1 MKILNQT
8 KSMYAIKYFLLIVLS
23 CLTLIINAQTPTIVA
38 NSYSCGKL
46 NMSWIISGTAT
57 NYTYEVQIFKNGT
70 SIGTPISIPRGVLN
84 CTFPSA
90 SNEVLESGINYSFK
104 VKSVL
109 YASPYTQSA
118 WTSNSPTQST
128 NYSALAPSVTSIS
141 CTGFTV
147 NWTPLMS
154 NCSAI
159 MYKLNIYQCTSSG
172 TIISNVTPNSLSM
185 GTILTPFVFTDVI
198 PGSYYKVEVSA
209 KANNGTITTY
219 VGNAT
224 SSVIQIPST
233 ISNVTGLTLTTSN
246 TGSPANNNCNTLNA
260 SWDRNPCATEY
271 EVKLYLS
278 NLPSPTLIG
287 TYTVPNPTSGNVNYS
302 FTNLTPTYAYRYTVR
317 ALYKY
322 NGTELYTSG
331 TVIGSYTN
339 LPAAIATPTNFRLVS
354 KCGRAISIAWTSST
368 DPRAS
373 GYLLDISTDY
383 NFTSGNFVWD
393 GNLNNYYQDYN
404 IAGAGTSSITINL
417 PSFAPFGARTLYF
430 RLRTKNINNT
440 CNSAYTNPLQVWAK
454 EDVASLGGPDY
465 AYFSQVETPNN
476 FLTYYW
482 SLARPHRIGFSADAC
497 VTQCQLKVEMANA
510 DGTLFTPTS
519 TGTSNVRWT
528 GPVVGG
534 ANVATF
540 LYGPPVLSQYII
552 DNGGTVSNYNGIG
565 TSNNLNNSSF
575 ILAPETKYGT
585 QVLSTGYHKITSLYW
600 VGLTQY
606 SQSIIVKVIN
616 SLADFKLQYPK
627 TGTEPFTD
635 YYFNTSNSQYQFGPG
650 FQCLD
655 FGSTINAKSSLP
667 NVVVDPPF
675 SGSTWDD
682 IYTPFTKIIF
692 SKAATA
698 SEFYLNASNVSQ
710 ILGTKTL
717 TTAEMVSLRNGTL
730 NLINLFNSLNVT
742 GDIGFIG
749 IYSGAGYGSNPLIS
763 TTKIIEFGYVAKP
776 TNVALTYKC
785 GSDINLSWTGNSG
798 ALGTNYYV
806 TMGTSYNPNNN
817 TISNFVNTKDAL
829 ASSYTLCNNKLVS
842 NMATS
847 LTTNILN
854 STNGTVI
861 YVQVK
866 AQNLG
871 KICTSDPSIIY
882 SFTING
888 SPFRSTSAVG
898 SWPNNTIPICFGN
911 PITVTNLSYD
921 PDCISQ
927 LKLVVRDALN
937 NNILYSASPESASS
951 FINHLNNLN
960 TNVPIGEQ
968 YPVSSVQ
975 NYINYT
981 RGISPTN
988 PLYTGYNGNAHLN
1001 SNGYL
1006 FKPAFV
1012 NSFNQ
1017 HNFNIPGAYRIDI
1030 QGLDGS
1036 GNLFTTWTNYYIIN
1050 SPNNYILLKKDD
1062 DSYTSNDYYTVP
1074 TEKGYDLKTLTT
1086 YLNKKY
1092 ISITANTGNS
1102 NNVPTNCLGA
1112 VYIDFANSVSSFS
1125 TTFNSPLS
1133 GTNLSNFLS
1142 GGLDINA
1149 YATNLGKLYNTF
1161 IRFTYMTNPGSN
1173 KYVSAIYGFSAQP
1186 TSALYV
1192 KANIAYETEKLLGFR
1207 DIVLEANPSKV
1218 YIYDH
1223 NNHFYISGNDIL
1235 IPDNNST
1242 EVSNT
1247 NFFGFTGGI
1256 PSSTNFQWDNQTLD
1270 FSNRG
1275 SDYTFGWDETN
1286 LFVSPFSANTMN
1298 ICDVIDQG
1306 NIGNPC
1312 NNTTVINIPAVVYT
1326 TNYYSTGNYVSVG
1339 SYIINNI
1346 IMDQGLVD
1354 NGSDNEFIIQQSA
1367 SNNSY
1372 CVKKYGYGWRL
1383 PTATEIGKEDDLPVM
1398 IFNSNPAYFEN
1409 STGNIWTSN
1418 LWNNNN
1424 SWWEA
1429 NGSNTNTQISLNNT
1443 FYSTNNY
1450 VRCVYK
1456 TN

>member
-1 MKILNQT
+1 
-8 KSMYAIKYFLLIVLS
+8 
-23 CLTLIINAQTPTIVA
+23 
-38 NSYSCGKL
+38 
-46 NMSWIISGTAT
+46 
-57 NYTYEVQIFKNGT
+57 
-70 SIGTPISIPRGVLN
+70 
-84 CTFPSA
+84 
-90 SNEVLESGINYSFK
+90 VLENGDYTFK
-104 VKSVL
+104 VKNNNLGSYSIL
-109 YASPYTQSA
+109 TSPASTYYTALNPQL
-118 WTSNSPTQST
+118 SNIT
-128 NYSALAPSVTSIS
+128 
-141 CTGFTV
+141 CTGFTA
-147 NWTPLMS
+147 NWTALATGCIDP
-154 NCSAI
+154 I
-159 MYKLNIYQCTSSG
+159 VYQVQIFQSTSSTG
-172 TIISNVTPNSLSM
+172 SNPVNVTPSNNG
-185 GTILTPFVFTDVI
+185 GTATSYNFTGAI
-198 PGSYYKVEVSA
+198 PGYYYQFEVSVIS
-209 KANNGTITTY
+209 NNGTTTTTTINSASTAF
-219 VGNAT
+219 V
-224 SSVIQIPST
+224 QIPST
-233 ISNVTGLTLTTSN
+233 ISNPTGLTLTTTN
-246 TGSPANNNCNTLNA
+246 TGTPANNVCNTLNA

-302 FTNLTPTYAYRYTVR
+302 FTNLTPTYAYKYSVR

-331 TVIGSYTN
+331 TVTGSYTN
-339 LPAAIATPTNFRLVS
+339 LPAAIATPTNFRLLS
-354 KCGRAISIAWTSST
+354 KCGRAISIAWTTST

-383 NFTSGNFVWD
+383 NFTSGNFVRD
-393 GNLNNYYQDYN
+393 GNISNYYQDYN

-465 AYFSQVETPNN
+465 AYFSQVESPNT
-476 FLTYYW
+476 FLTNYW

-565 TSNNLNNSSF
+565 TSTNLNNSSF

-585 QVLSTGYHKITSLYW
+585 QVLSTGYHKITLLYW
-600 VGLTQY
+600 VGTTQY
-606 SQSIIVKVIN
+606 TQSLIVKVIN
-616 SLADFKLQYPK
+616 SLADFKLQYPI
-627 TGTEPFTD
+627 TGTEPYND
-635 YYFNTSNSQYQFGPG
+635 YYFNTSNTQYQYGPG
-650 FQCLD
+650 FTCMA
-655 FGSTINAKSSLP
+655 FSSTINAKSSLP

-682 IYTPFTKIIF
+682 IYTPYTKIIF

-698 SEFYLNASNVSQ
+698 SEFYVDASNVSQ
-710 ILGTKTL
+710 ILGTKIL
-717 TTAEMVSLRNGTL
+717 TSNEMLSLRSGNL
-730 NLINLFNSLNVT
+730 NLLNVFNSLNVT
-742 GDIGFIG
+742 GTIGFIG

-776 TNVALTYKC
+776 TNVAVTYKC
-785 GSDINLSWTGNSG
+785 GSDVSLSWTGNSG
-798 ALGTNYYV
+798 DLGTDYYI
-806 TMGTSYNPNNN
+806 TMGTSYNPNTN

-829 ASSYTLCNNKLVS
+829 ANNYTVCNNKLVP

-847 LTTNILN
+847 LITNILN
-854 STNGTVI
+854 PPNGTVI

-866 AQNLG
+866 AINIG
-871 KICTSDPSIIY
+871 KSCPSDPSIIY

-888 SPFRSTSAVG
+888 SPLRSTSTIG
-898 SWPNNTIPICFGN
+898 TFPNNAIPICFGN
-911 PITVTNLSYD
+911 PITVANLSYD

-937 NNILYSASPESASS
+937 NNILYSASPESAAN
-951 FINHLNNLN
+951 FINHLN
-960 TNVPIGEQ
+960 TF
-968 YPVSSVQ
+968 VSSVPLVQQYPAGSIQ
-975 NYINYT
+975 NYINYANST
-981 RGISPTN
+981 PN
-988 PLYTGYNGNAHLN
+988 PFYTGYDGNAHLN

-1017 HNFNIPGAYRIDI
+1017 YNFNFPGSYRIEI
-1030 QGLDGS
+1030 QGLDGNN
-1036 GNLFTTWTNYYIIN
+1036 NLVSTWNNVYIIN
-1050 SPNNYILLKKDD
+1050 APNNSILLKKDD
-1062 DSYTSNDYYTVP
+1062 DSYTTLDYYTAPV
-1074 TEKGYDLKTLTT
+1074 EQGYSFKTLTT
-1086 YLNKKY
+1086 YLNKKN
-1092 ISITANTGNS
+1092 ISITANYGNS
-1102 NNVPTNCLGA
+1102 TNVPTNCLGA

-1125 TTFNSPLS
+1125 TTFSSPLS

-1142 GGLDINA
+1142 GGLDLNA
-1149 YATNLGKLYNTF
+1149 YASNLGKLYNTY
-1161 IRFTYMTNPGSN
+1161 IRFTYMTNTGSN
-1173 KYVSAIYGFSAQP
+1173 KYVSAIYGFSAQF
-1186 TSALYV
+1186 TSALYA
-1192 KANIAYETEKLLGFR
+1192 KANIAYETEKNIGFR
-1207 DIVLEANPSKV
+1207 DIVLEVNPTKV
-1218 YIYDH
+1218 YVYDH
-1223 NNHFYISGNDIL
+1223 NNHFDYSGNHIL

-1242 EVSNT
+1242 EVTNT
-1247 NFFGFTGGI
+1247 NFFGFSGGAL
-1256 PSSTNFQWDNQTLD
+1256 SSTNFQWDNQTLG
-1270 FSNRG
+1270 FPNRG
-1275 SDYTFGWDETN
+1275 SDYTFGWDQTN
-1286 LFVSPFSANTMN
+1286 LFVSPFSTIVLN

-1306 NIGNPC
+1306 KVGNPC
-1312 NNTTVINIPAVVYT
+1312 NNTTVVNIPAVVYS
-1326 TNYYSTGNYVSVG
+1326 TNYNSTGNYVSAGNYTVD
-1339 SYIINNI
+1339 NL

-1354 NGSDNEFIIQQSA
+1354 NGSDNEFIIQQS
-1367 SNNSY
+1367 SSTNSY
-1372 CVKKYGYGWRL
+1372 CVNKYGFGWRL
-1383 PTATEIGKEDDLPVM
+1383 PTAIEIGKEDDLPVM
-1398 IFNSNPAYFEN
+1398 IFNTNPAYYEN

-1429 NGSNTNTQISLNNT
+1429 VGSNTNTQISLNNS

>member
-1 MKILNQT
+1 M
-8 KSMYAIKYFLLIVLS
+8 
-23 CLTLIINAQTPTIVA
+23 
-38 NSYSCGKL
+38 
-46 NMSWIISGTAT
+46 
-57 NYTYEVQIFKNGT
+57 
-70 SIGTPISIPRGVLN
+70 
-84 CTFPSA
+84 
-90 SNEVLESGINYSFK
+90 
-104 VKSVL
+104 
-109 YASPYTQSA
+109 
-118 WTSNSPTQST
+118 
-128 NYSALAPSVTSIS
+128 
-141 CTGFTV
+141 
-147 NWTPLMS
+147 
-154 NCSAI
+154 
-159 MYKLNIYQCTSSG
+159 
-172 TIISNVTPNSLSM
+172 
-185 GTILTPFVFTDVI
+185 
-198 PGSYYKVEVSA
+198 
-209 KANNGTITTY
+209 
-219 VGNAT
+219 
-224 SSVIQIPST
+224 
-233 ISNVTGLTLTTSN
+233 
-246 TGSPANNNCNTLNA
+246 
-260 SWDRNPCATEY
+260 
-271 EVKLYLS
+271 
-278 NLPSPTLIG
+278 
-287 TYTVPNPTSGNVNYS
+287 
-302 FTNLTPTYAYRYTVR
+302 
-317 ALYKY
+317 
-322 NGTELYTSG
+322 
-331 TVIGSYTN
+331 
-339 LPAAIATPTNFRLVS
+339 
-354 KCGRAISIAWTSST
+354 
-368 DPRAS
+368 
-373 GYLLDISTDY
+373 
-383 NFTSGNFVWD
+383 
-393 GNLNNYYQDYN
+393 
-404 IAGAGTSSITINL
+404 
-417 PSFAPFGARTLYF
+417 
-430 RLRTKNINNT
+430 
-440 CNSAYTNPLQVWAK
+440 
-454 EDVASLGGPDY
+454 
-465 AYFSQVETPNN
+465 
-476 FLTYYW
+476 
-482 SLARPHRIGFSADAC
+482 
-497 VTQCQLKVEMANA
+497 
-510 DGTLFTPTS
+510 
-519 TGTSNVRWT
+519 
-528 GPVVGG
+528 
-534 ANVATF
+534 
-540 LYGPPVLSQYII
+540 
-552 DNGGTVSNYNGIG
+552 
-565 TSNNLNNSSF
+565 NNSSF

-655 FGSTINAKSSLP
+655 FGSIINTKSSLP

-682 IYTPFTKIIF
+682 IYTPYTKVLF
-692 SKAATA
+692 SKASTP
-698 SEFYLNASNVSQ
+698 SEFYVNSSNISQ
-710 ILGTKTL
+710 IIGTKTL
-717 TTAEMVSLRNGTL
+717 TIAEMLSLRSGNL
-730 NLINLFNSLNVT
+730 NLIDLFNSLNVT
-742 GDIGFIG
+742 GNIGFVG

-776 TNVALTYKC
+776 TNLAVTYKC
-785 GSDINLSWTGNSG
+785 GSDVSLSWTGNSG
-798 ALGTNYYV
+798 ALGTNYYI
-806 TMGTSYNPNNN
+806 TMGTSYNSGNN

-842 NMATS
+842 NMSSS

-854 STNGTVI
+854 PANGTVI
-861 YVQVK
+861 YVQIK

-871 KICTSDPSIIY
+871 KICTSEPSIIY

-888 SPFRSTSAVG
+888 SPLRSTSAVG

-911 PITVTNLSYD
+911 PITVANLSYD

-937 NNILYSASPESASS
+937 NNILYSASPESAAS
-951 FINHLNNLN
+951 FIYHLNNLN

-968 YPVSSVQ
+968 YPISSVQ
-975 NYINYT
+975 NYINYI
-981 RGISPTN
+981 RGISPPTN
-988 PLYTGYNGNAHLN
+988 PLYTGYDGNAHLN
-1001 SNGYL
+1001 INGYL

-1012 NSFNQ
+1012 NNFNQ
-1017 HNFNIPGAYRIDI
+1017 HNFNFPGAYRIDI

-1036 GNLFTTWTNYYIIN
+1036 GNLFSTWTNYYIIN

-1062 DSYTSNDYYTVP
+1062 DSYTTNDYYTAP

-1149 YATNLGKLYNTF
+1149 YASNLGKLYNTF

-1192 KANIAYETEKLLGFR
+1192 KANIAYETEKLLGYR
-1207 DIVLEANPSKV
+1207 DIVLAANPTKV
-1218 YIYDH
+1218 YVYDH

-1247 NFFGFTGGI
+1247 NFFGFSGGT
-1256 PSSTNFQWDNQTLD
+1256 PSSSNFQWDNQTLD
-1270 FSNRG
+1270 FPNRG
-1275 SDYTFGWDETN
+1275 SDFTFGWDETN

-1312 NNTTVINIPAVVYT
+1312 NNTTVVNMPTVVYT
-1326 TNYYSTGNYVSVG
+1326 TNYYSTGNYVSAG
-1339 SYIINNI
+1339 NYIINNI

-1354 NGSDNEFIIQQSA
+1354 NGSDNEFIIQQSS

-1429 NGSNTNTQISLNNT
+1429 VGSNTNTQISLNNS